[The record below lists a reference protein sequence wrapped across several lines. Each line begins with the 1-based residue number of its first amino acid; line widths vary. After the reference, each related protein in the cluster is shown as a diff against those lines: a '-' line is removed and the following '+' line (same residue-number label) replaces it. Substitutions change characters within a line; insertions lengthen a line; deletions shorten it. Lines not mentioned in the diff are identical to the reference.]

1 MPQHSPSSSAVLRTA
16 PALPERVERF
26 LDLFACG
33 PGTVPALDAGA
44 ELAPGLERMQTIADP
59 FICAT
64 VDDFLPANL
73 YQAVLRDWPEASS
86 FQPVATFATLVYG
99 EPRSYFG
106 SRMERTVEN
115 WAADATPDAPTWQR
129 LRNALCHPDFV
140 RALFTRFAE
149 TIDANLAGLDLDEL
163 NAPNFKLYTNLDA
176 GSDEALGAHVDA
188 PSKLLTIVVYL
199 DLQGPELPDSADRWG
214 TALYEVGPGDHL
226 PQHFTANADRTAARN
241 IQFAPNRAFIMP
253 NSARALHGVVGGEAA
268 VQRRTLMCGY
278 WLTRT
283 RRQD

>member
-1 MPQHSPSSSAVLRTA
+1 MSQHSTSSGTVRTA
-16 PALPERVERF
+16 PSLPERVERF
-26 LDLFACG
+26 LDLFASG
-33 PGTVPALDAGA
+33 PGTVSTPNADA

-59 FICAT
+59 FTCAT
-64 VDDFLPANL
+64 VDDFLPADL

-115 WAADATPDAPTWQR
+115 WAADATPDAATWRR
-129 LRNALCHPDFV
+129 LRNALCHPAFV

-149 TIDANLAGLDLDEL
+149 TVDDNLAGLDLDEL
-163 NAPNFKLYTNLDA
+163 NSPNFKLYTNFDA

-214 TALYEVGPGDHL
+214 TALYSVGADNCL
-226 PQHFTANADRTAARN
+226 PQTFTANADHTAARK

-253 NSARALHGVVGGEAA
+253 NSTHALHGVVGGEAT

-278 WLTRT
+278 WLKQTRP
-283 RRQD
+283 QN